1 MHCVDCGTQNLDSTR
16 YCKSCGANLE
26 VVRQALT
33 QNHSSAPV
41 SLVGPK
47 HVGLILILATFAGI
61 FGMGIVFGFIV
72 TLAKTIGAALGNG
85 LLPLL
90 MILGLFGV
98 TGVCLIVLSLLRMLR
113 VPAAPKHT
121 GPLSPVVNAALDAP
135 PQGHALPSY
144 REGVPSV
151 VEHTTARL
159 ANYAPPDRED
169 PHRS

>member
-33 QNHSSAPV
+33 QNLSSGPV
-41 SLVGPK
+41 SLIGPK
-47 HVGLILILATFAGI
+47 HVGLILLLSTFGGI
-61 FGMGIVFGFIV
+61 FGLGIVFGFLV
-72 TLAKTIGAALGNG
+72 SLSKSIGASLGNG

-98 TGVCLIVLSLLRMLR
+98 TGVCIIVLSLLRMLR
-113 VPAAPKHT
+113 VPVPKQT
-121 GPLSPVVNAALDAP
+121 GPLAPVVAAALDAP
-135 PQGHALPSY
+135 PQGRELPSY

-169 PHRS
+169 PNRS

>member
-33 QNHSSAPV
+33 QSLSTGPV
-41 SLVGPK
+41 TMIGPR
-47 HVGLILILATFAGI
+47 HVGLILMLATFGGI
-61 FGMGIVFGFIV
+61 FGLGIVFGFIV
-72 TLAKTIGAALGNG
+72 SLARAIGPSLGNG

-90 MILGLFGV
+90 MLLGLFGV
-98 TGVCLIVLSLLRMLR
+98 AGVCIIVLSLLRMLR
-113 VPAAPKHT
+113 IPAARQT
-121 GPLSPVVNAALDAP
+121 GPLPPAANAALDAP
-135 PQGHALPSY
+135 PQGQALPSY

-159 ANYAPPDRED
+159 ANYAPPERED
-169 PHRS
+169 PNRS